1 VSAVTDSWDSEELA
15 AVPPGIDGP
24 AVQPDDE
31 RLLSALGRAL
41 RARRDVPPEF
51 VRAAKDAFAWH
62 DIDAEL
68 AQLTYDSVDGPDV
81 ATATRAEDASIRAL
95 TFTSPRLTIEL
106 EVTAESLLGQI
117 VPTQVATI
125 EIQARPGPTSA
136 VGAEAATD
144 TGTAV
149 TTDEIG
155 CFTIRPV
162 PRGTF
167 RLRCLAAGGIDVR
180 TGWITL

>member
-1 VSAVTDSWDSEELA
+1 VSAVTDGWDSEELA
-15 AVPPGIDGP
+15 PVPPAPNGP
-24 AVQPDDE
+24 AAQPDDE
-31 RLLSALGRAL
+31 RLLALLGRAL
-41 RARRDVPPEF
+41 RARRAVPPEF

-68 AQLTYDSVDGPDV
+68 AQLTYDSVHGPDL
-81 ATATRAEDASIRAL
+81 APATRAEDASIRAL

-125 EIQARPGPTSA
+125 EIQPRAGTQVA
-136 VGAEAATD
+136 VAS
-144 TGTAV
+144 
-149 TTDEIG
+149 DEIG
-155 CFTIRPV
+155 CFSIRPV